1 MQSLWDL
8 RLWQRSERISSSMH
22 VCGPLLE
29 VFVILTHCDPVIGE
43 DASGSLGYEEDIQT
57 M

>member
-1 MQSLWDL
+1 
-8 RLWQRSERISSSMH
+8 MH